1 MDRDQKKVIEDGI
14 AAAVRRAGH
23 PLRPHHLDQCYL
35 EERFKALED
44 RVAALE
50 RARWPH
56 HR

>member
-1 MDRDQKKVIEDGI
+1 MVDNQDNRSREELVQALRG
-14 AAAVRRAGH
+14 AAR
-23 PLRPHHLDQCYL
+23 PLRPHHLDQRSL